1 MSVAAQPVSN
11 PTLYLESTVPS
22 YLAARPSRDLV
33 VAAHQ
38 QITHEWW
45 THARPGFDIYIS
57 QAVLDEV
64 RAGDA
69 DAAARR
75 LAFVIGLPRLAAT
88 EEVDELAAE
97 YQGQLGLPVAARLD
111 AVHLAY
117 CVAYELDYL
126 LTWNCAHLANGRV
139 IQRLQALNLALGLRT
154 PIILTPE
161 ELLNEP
167 GAQ

>member
-1 MSVAAQPVSN
+1 MMRTNA
-11 PTLYLESTVPS
+11 TLYLESTIPS

-45 THARPGFDIYIS
+45 QQARSNFDIYIS
-57 QAVLDEV
+57 QVVLDEIS
-64 RAGDA
+64 AGDP

-75 LAFVIGLPRLAAT
+75 VALVEGLPLLDVT
-88 EEVDELAAE
+88 EEVAALATE
-97 YQGQLGLPVAARLD
+97 YQGRLALPAAARLD
-111 AVHLAY
+111 VLHLA
-117 CVAYELDYL
+117 CTVVHQLDYL

-139 IQRLQALNLALGLRT
+139 ILRLQVVNTELGRRS

-161 ELLNEP
+161 ELLEAP
-167 GAQ
+167 GGE